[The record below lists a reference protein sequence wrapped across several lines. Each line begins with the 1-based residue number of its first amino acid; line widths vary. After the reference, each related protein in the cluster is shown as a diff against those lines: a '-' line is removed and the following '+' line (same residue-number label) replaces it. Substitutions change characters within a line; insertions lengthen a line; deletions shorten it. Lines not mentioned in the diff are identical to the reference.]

1 MRMADLIRENIAG
14 VPHAWTSITGN
25 WDTHSLIALA
35 KAVQEQGVDP
45 KDTEAV
51 RTVWND
57 LLASHRARY
66 TELQQEA
73 SRDAAEYQERA
84 AARNREIETLKRLPG
99 VRTKQ

>member
-1 MRMADLIRENIAG
+1 MRIAELIREDIAG
-14 VPHAWTSITGN
+14 VPHAWTSITHN

-35 KAVQEQGVDP
+35 KAVQEKGVDP

-66 TELQQEA
+66 VELQQAA

-84 AARNREIETLKRLPG
+84 AARNRELDNLKRFPG
-99 VRTKQ
+99 VRSK